1 MSVGE
6 NIKKMREK
14 RNIKQSELAE
24 RTGVTQAMI
33 CQMERGTRNPSLQLG
48 LEIAKV
54 LDCTVDE
61 LLNG

>member
-14 RNIKQSELAE
+14 RNIKQVELAE

-54 LDCTVDE
+54 LGCTVDE
-61 LLNG
+61 LVQG